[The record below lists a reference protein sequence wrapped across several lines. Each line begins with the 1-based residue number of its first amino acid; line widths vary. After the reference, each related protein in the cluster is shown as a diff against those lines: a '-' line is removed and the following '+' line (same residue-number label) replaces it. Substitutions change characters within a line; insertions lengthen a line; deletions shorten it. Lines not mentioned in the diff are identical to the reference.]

1 MTQSST
7 WQQQNKGLEQESDAS
22 VASCSGACKASAQQE
37 EKSFDLKYEL
47 LHLLPGALFYILAL
61 SLEHLPRLLDLPALT
76 ISMFILAYV
85 LVGWDI
91 LLSAGRNIL
100 QGRAFDEFFLMS
112 LATLGAL
119 AIEAY
124 AEAVAVMLFFKVG
137 ELFQDSAVA
146 SSRRSISSLMQLRPD
161 FARLKTADGL
171 QEIDPK
177 MVRTG
182 DVIQVRPGERVPLDG
197 VLLGPWASLE
207 TYALTGESGAR
218 TFSQGQEVLSG
229 LINQGGLLELAV
241 KRPFQESTVARILE
255 LVQNAAAQKAPTER
269 FITRFARYYTPAVV
283 AGAVAIIALP
293 MLFYQFSWLQGL
305 YTAPPQFA
313 DWFYRGLV
321 FLVVSCPCALVVSI
335 PLGFFGGIGAASRQ
349 GVLVKGANYLEGLNK
364 LHTVIWDKTGTL
376 TKGRFQVQE
385 VLAKPGFSH
394 EEVLQLAAWGEAY
407 SNHPIARSILQT
419 LEQEQTEDL
428 VQDLREFKG
437 KGLVYNMPRGRV
449 LVGSRAWLLENG
461 LQVDHTPDQG
471 QGCVYVALNNK
482 YAGCIKISDS
492 LKPGARQAIDK
503 LRELGVKKQYMLT
516 GDNRTL
522 ASEVAGKLG
531 LDGYWS
537 ELLPAQKLERLQ
549 DILAGQKSGQ
559 LLAFVGDGINDAP
572 VLTRADLGVAMGGL
586 GSDAAIESADIVLMQ
601 DEPGKLAEA
610 IQIANKTKFVVWQ
623 NIFLALGVKALVLVL
638 GALGLAGMWA
648 AVFADVGV
656 ALLAVLNSL
665 RVMR

>member
-7 WQQQNKGLEQESDAS
+7 WQQQNKGLVQESEIFEA
-22 VASCSGACKASAQQE
+22 ACSGSCKAAAQQE
-37 EKSFDLKYEL
+37 EKVFNLRYEL
-47 LHLLPGALFYILAL
+47 LRLLPGGLCYILAL
-61 SLEHLPRLLDLPALT
+61 SLEHLPWFPDLPALT
-76 ISMFILAYV
+76 LSLFILAYV

-119 AIEAY
+119 AIQAY

-146 SSRRSISSLMQLRPD
+146 SSKRSINSLLQLRPD
-161 FARLKTADGL
+161 FARLKTTQGM
-171 QEIDPK
+171 EEVSPET
-177 MVRTG
+177 VHSG
-182 DVIQVRPGERVPLDG
+182 DIIQIRPGERVPLDG
-197 VLLGPWASLE
+197 ILLGREASLE
-207 TYALTGESGAR
+207 TYALTGEAGLKH
-218 TFSQGQEVLSG
+218 FSQGQEILSG
-229 LINQGGLLELAV
+229 LINQGGLLELSV
-241 KRPFQESTVARILE
+241 SKPYQESTVARILD
-255 LVQNAAAQKAPTER
+255 LVQNAAEQKAPTEK
-269 FITRFARYYTPAVV
+269 FISRFARYYTPAVV
-283 AGAVAIIALP
+283 AGALAIVLLP
-293 MLFYQFSWLQGL
+293 LIFYQITWLQQL
-305 YTAPPQFA
+305 YIAQPQFSE
-313 DWFYRGLV
+313 WFYRGLV
-321 FLVVSCPCALVVSI
+321 FLVISCPCALVVSI

-385 VLAKPGFSH
+385 VLAKPGFSR
-394 EEVLQLAAWGEAY
+394 EEVLQLAARGEAY
-407 SNHPIARSILQT
+407 SNHPIARSILQA
-419 LEQEQTEDL
+419 LEQEQAEDL
-428 VQDLREFKG
+428 VQDLHEFKG

-461 LQVDHTPDQG
+461 LQVEHTPDQG

-503 LRELGVKKQYMLT
+503 LRQLGVKKQYMLT
-516 GDNRTL
+516 GDHRAL

-549 DILAGQKSGQ
+549 GILAGQKPGQ
-559 LLAFVGDGINDAP
+559 LVAFVGDGINDAP

-601 DEPGKLAEA
+601 DEPVKLAEA
-610 IQIANKTKFVVWQ
+610 IQIAHKTKFVVWQ